1 MSDPEKSV
9 DNVVAFPAAS
19 SQENEQAP
27 ADADP
32 TVTNLVK
39 FCEQLDQGMKLM
51 IGALTQIDH
60 RVKRLE
66 LAQQRAEAN
75 KAKPV
80 IVDQRGNRVN

>member
-1 MSDPEKSV
+1 MSEPENPV

-39 FCEQLDQGMKLM
+39 FCEQFDQGMKLM
-51 IGALTQIDH
+51 IGALAQIDH

-66 LAQQRAEAN
+66 LAQQKAEAN
-75 KAKPV
+75 KVKPV